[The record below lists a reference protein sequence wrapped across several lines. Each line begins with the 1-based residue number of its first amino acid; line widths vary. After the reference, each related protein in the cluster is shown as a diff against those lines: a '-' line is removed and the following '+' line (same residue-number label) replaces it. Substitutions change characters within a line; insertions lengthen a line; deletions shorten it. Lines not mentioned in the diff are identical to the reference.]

1 MNIKK
6 EDLIINKGI
15 YREYNSPYNIS
26 NKLYRVSIKHKCM
39 NLEVTYMSKISLDH
53 AEKEAWT
60 EFYNKAKSLSYL
72 N

>member
-26 NKLYRVSIKHKCM
+26 NKLYRVSIKHKYI
-39 NLEVTYMSKISLDH
+39 NLEVTYTSNISLEH
-53 AEKEAWT
+53 ADKEAWI
-60 EFYNKAKSLSYL
+60 EFYNKAQSLTSL